1 MPGDKKRVIV
11 LEARKLVKK
20 YPGVEAV
27 AGVSFTVEGGQCLGM
42 LGPNGAGKTTT
53 VEMMEG
59 ILRPTAGEI
68 LYRGRPLDARFREV
82 AGIQLQSTVLQ
93 DKLTVKQV
101 LQLFHRLYTRT
112 RPLDEIIETCELG
125 ELLSRENRKLS
136 GGQRQRLLLAMALIN
151 DPEIIFLDEPTTG
164 LDPQARRKFWALIRH
179 IKSQKKTIVLT
190 THYMEEAYLLCDE
203 ILIMDHGQII
213 AQGSPGQLLEDHFS
227 DVILGLPADALT
239 TELLRDCPYLVL
251 EHGHTVEISC
261 SNIDE
266 AISWLQARSV
276 PLAGLRIRPRTLEDL
291 FIELTG
297 KELRA

>member
-1 MPGDKKRVIV
+1 MSV
-11 LEARKLVKK
+11 LEVRDLVKR

-27 AGVSFTVEGGQCLGM
+27 AGVSFAVQRGQCLGM

-59 ILRPTAGEI
+59 ILPPTSGEI
-68 LYRGRPLDARFREV
+68 LFEGRPLDAGFREV

-93 DKLTVKQV
+93 DKLNVKQV
-101 LQLFHRLYTRT
+101 LQLFHRLYKKN
-112 RPLDEIIETCELG
+112 RPLEEIIEICKLE
-125 ELLSRENRKLS
+125 ELLGRENRKLS

-164 LDPQARRKFWALIRH
+164 LDPQARRSFWELIRR
-179 IKSQKKTIVLT
+179 IKSENKTIVLT
-190 THYMEEAYLLCDE
+190 THYMEEAYLLCNS
-203 ILIMDHGQII
+203 ILIMDHGRVI
-213 AQGSPGQLLEDHFS
+213 AEGSPSQLLEDHFS
-227 DVILGLPADALT
+227 DVILSLPAGAMSP
-239 TELLRDCPYLVL
+239 ELGSQCPYLLL
-251 EHGHTVEISC
+251 EQHDTVEIS
-261 SNIDE
+261 SSDVDA
-266 AISWLQARSV
+266 AIGWLREHQV